1 MPSRETSPG
10 IQHRE
15 SAVQA
20 IRRRRPI
27 WLAALCLGLAALLQ
41 ALPAPALAAEKRIA
55 LVVGNA
61 RYPNNPLA
69 NPENDARLIA
79 GSLRKLGFEVT
90 EKLNLG
96 SREFR
101 KEVID
106 FANRTEGQE
115 GIALLY
121 YAGHG
126 VQVDGK
132 NYLIPVDIALNDERT
147 VKWESIDIERFL
159 GEMGKP
165 GRQARI
171 VVLDACRDNPFLGK
185 TRAIQAAGGLAE
197 MRAYGSLIA
206 YASAPGAAAED
217 GPPGTNSVYSRHL
230 AHEMQSEGLQIE
242 EMFRNVRVKVYRD
255 TAERQI
261 PWDHSSLTVKVVLN
275 PSRSSGVGEAA
286 SAETQRRM
294 DETLRKLEAQRAQLE
309 DERRQLDEEKRRW
322 AGERQPPVALAKP
335 AASPASTTAVT
346 SVAEPKNND
355 LLRKES
361 ELAEREKALK
371 RIDDEVRREPP
382 PAAVAKVAPTDA
394 APVRPTAPAPLKPAS
409 PVAVAAAAPPAAG
422 ATTPAPAAR
431 AGLCAELVMRFQVG
445 LPLSAEE
452 TKFLQ
457 QKECKK

>member
-1 MPSRETSPG
+1 MPCSDTSPG
-10 IQHRE
+10 RHDRDC
-15 SAVQA
+15 A
-20 IRRRRPI
+20 IPPLYRRPSK
-27 WLAALCLGLAALLQ
+27 WLMALGLGLAVLLQ
-41 ALPAPALAAEKRIA
+41 SLSVPALAAAEKRIA

-79 GSLRKLGFEVT
+79 GALRKLGFEVT

-106 FANRTEGQE
+106 FANRSEGQE

-126 VQVDGK
+126 VQVDGR

-147 VKWESIDIERFL
+147 VKWESIDIERLL

-165 GRQARI
+165 SRQARI
-171 VVLDACRDNPFLGK
+171 VVLDACRDNPFLGR
-185 TRAIQAAGGLAE
+185 TRAIQAGGGLAE
-197 MRAYGSLIA
+197 MRAYGTLIA

-217 GPPGTNSVYSRHL
+217 GPPGTNSIYTRHL
-230 AHEMQSEGLQIE
+230 AQEMQAEGLQIE

-255 TAERQI
+255 TGERQI

-275 PSRSSGVGEAA
+275 PSRGGGSGEVA
-286 SAETQRRM
+286 SAEAQRRM
-294 DETLRKLEAQRAQLE
+294 DETMRRLEAQRAQLE
-309 DERRQLDEEKRRW
+309 EERHQLDEEKLRW
-322 AGERQPPVALAKP
+322 AREHQQTVALARPLPAP
-335 AASPASTTAVT
+335 AA
-346 SVAEPKNND
+346 EQRKD
-355 LLRKES
+355 ELQRKES

-371 RIDDEVRREPP
+371 RIDEEVHREPP
-382 PAAVAKVAPTDA
+382 PAVATIAPPPAASVAPS
-394 APVRPTAPAPLKPAS
+394 S
-409 PVAVAAAAPPAAG
+409 PVAVAAVPPAATQ
-422 ATTPAPAAR
+422 AQSHAAR

>member
-1 MPSRETSPG
+1 MPCSEMSPAAAT
-10 IQHRE
+10 RDF
-15 SAVQA
+15 A
-20 IRRRRPI
+20 IHASYRRSSG
-27 WLAALCLGLAALLQ
+27 WLVPLCLVLAVLLQ
-41 ALPAPALAAEKRIA
+41 CLAVPAALAAEKRIA

-90 EKLNLG
+90 ERLNLG

-275 PSRSSGVGEAA
+275 PSRSSGGEAA

-309 DERRQLDEEKRRW
+309 EERRQLDEEKRRF

-335 AASPASTTAVT
+335 AAAPASTAPVAA
-346 SVAEPKNND
+346 VAEPKNTD

-382 PAAVAKVAPTDA
+382 QPAPPKAGPAATPAAPA
-394 APVRPTAPAPLKPAS
+394 PAPVRPPAPAQ
-409 PVAVAAAAPPAAG
+409 VATAAPPAAG
-422 ATTPAPAAR
+422 AATPSPAAR

>member
-1 MPSRETSPG
+1 MMPRSEMSPG
-10 IQHRE
+10 NDNRE
-15 SAVQA
+15 IEEQRSN
-20 IRRRRPI
+20 RSPYT
-27 WLAALCLGLAALLQ
+27 WLTALWLGLSLLQ
-41 ALPAPALAAEKRIA
+41 ALPTQALAAEKRIA

-61 RYPNNPLA
+61 RYPNNPLP

-79 GSLRKLGFEVT
+79 GALRKLGFDVT

-132 NYLIPVDIALNDERT
+132 NYLIPVDIPLNDERT

-159 GEMGKP
+159 NEMGKP

-171 VVLDACRDNPFLGK
+171 VVLDACRDNPFLGR

-206 YASAPGAAAED
+206 YASAPGAPAED
-217 GPPGTNSVYSRHL
+217 GPPGTNSIYSRHL
-230 AHEMQSEGLQIE
+230 AHEMQAEGLQIE

-275 PSRSSGVGEAA
+275 PSRNGRNDDSASLEA
-286 SAETQRRM
+286 QRRV
-294 DETLRKLEAQRAQLE
+294 DETMRKLESQRAQLE
-309 DERRQLDEEKRRW
+309 EERRQLDEEKRRW
-322 AGERQPPVALAKP
+322 EGDHKQTVAVAKP
-335 AASPASTTAVT
+335 SPPAAEQRKT
-346 SVAEPKNND
+346 D
-355 LLRKES
+355 LQRKES
-361 ELAEREKALK
+361 ELEDREKALK
-371 RIDDEVRREPP
+371 RLDDEIRREPP
-382 PAAVAKVAPTDA
+382 EPAATARVK
-394 APVRPTAPAPLKPAS
+394 APVAVPARPQQNTQVS
-409 PVAVAAAAPPAAG
+409 PVAIAATPPVASS
-422 ATTPAPAAR
+422 TPTSPGAR

-452 TKFLQ
+452 MKYLQ